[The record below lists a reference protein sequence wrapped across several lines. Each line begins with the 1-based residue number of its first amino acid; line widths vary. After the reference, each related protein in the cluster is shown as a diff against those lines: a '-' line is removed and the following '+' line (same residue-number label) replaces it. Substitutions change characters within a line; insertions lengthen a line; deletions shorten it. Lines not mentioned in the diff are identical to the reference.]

1 MAKSTSSKKYQHPKL
16 ASVTLPFAMQALA
29 DPCRLAIVRQMLQ
42 QPEHEFACNEF
53 DLEPGKATV
62 SHHFETLR
70 EAGIIESRVEGRKCL
85 SALRLEEFEERFPG
99 LIELV
104 RSA

>member
-1 MAKSTSSKKYQHPKL
+1 MATSKIYHHPKL
-16 ASVTLPFAMQALA
+16 KSVTLPFAMQALA
-29 DPCRLAIVRQMLQ
+29 DSCRLAIVRQMLE

-53 DLEPGKATV
+53 ELDLGKATV

-85 SALRLEEFEERFPG
+85 SSLRLKEFEKRFPG
-99 LIELV
+99 LLDLV
-104 RSA
+104 GKT

>member
-1 MAKSTSSKKYQHPKL
+1 MATNSKKYQRPNL
-16 ASVTLPFAMQALA
+16 ASVTLPSAMQALA
-29 DPCRLAIVRQMLQ
+29 DPCRLAIVRQMLE

-85 SALRLEEFEERFPG
+85 SALRLEEFDARFPG

-104 RSA
+104 RTA